1 MAMVVGAFEHR
12 QAAARGVDQLMA
24 AGFSS
29 DQIAIHSKHGKVNSL
44 TPEDDSSPGSSAE
57 DPDRDATG
65 GAGTGQSS
73 GVGALPLGGV
83 ALAGGA
89 GVAGGGLGGTT
100 GAAGTGGYGGGI
112 LPYFLAEGVPDDQAQ
127 WYADRAEAGKYLV
140 AVRTDPGREV
150 EAQTALAVAGAEA
163 GIQTKQ

>member
-12 QAAARGVDQLMA
+12 QAAARGVDELMA

-29 DQIAIHSKHGKVNSL
+29 DQIAIHNKHGKVTSL
-44 TPEDDSSPGSSAE
+44 TPEDDSSPGSSTE
-57 DPDRDATG
+57 DPDRDTTD
-65 GAGTGQSS
+65 TGQNDRSS
-73 GVGALPLGGV
+73 GIGALPLGGV

-100 GAAGTGGYGGGI
+100 GAVGTGGYGGGI
-112 LPYFLAEGVPDDQAQ
+112 LPYFLAEGVPDDQAR

-140 AVRTDPGREV
+140 AVRTDSAH
-150 EAQTALAVAGAEA
+150 EAEARMALAVAGAES
-163 GIQTKQ
+163 GIRTNG